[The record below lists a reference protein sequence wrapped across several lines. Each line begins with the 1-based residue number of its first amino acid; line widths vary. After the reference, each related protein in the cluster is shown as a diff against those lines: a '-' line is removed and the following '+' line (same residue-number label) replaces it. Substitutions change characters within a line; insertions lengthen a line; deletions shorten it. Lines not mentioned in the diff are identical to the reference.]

1 MKRLGYALCLFTLT
15 LIASSAH
22 SQVSLDLNTAPG
34 DQGEHERM
42 VKPGETFAVELL
54 ATGGA
59 EGAIGFSAKL
69 RYDGSQISFKG
80 FSPGGLMAGAMA
92 IPPKAEGGVVD
103 INAALFGKQSPDNAG
118 SLGKLT
124 FEAGPTVARVKIDV
138 ESASFGTSAGV
149 VPTGAGHGVKLVN
162 PDAQGVGSAPPMS
175 TTGPGGDPNMP
186 PQGHMPPPGGH
197 SMPPMPPTGGGFNMP
212 PGGHNMPPQGHMPPP
227 GGHNMPPMPPQG
239 HMPPPGGHQPGPG
252 GDPNMPPQGHMP
264 PPGGHYMPPGGGFN
278 MPPGGHQPGPGGDH
292 GDHDAPPSPQE
303 LKAMDAG
310 LRMRIAKLPAH
321 LKARASKVQDLHM
334 KFVTGMTNGDP
345 GNDKNG
351 KAFFQSAI
359 KFMQGLAKDP
369 AATSDPAVHEMIHF
383 LANDFGKGDLPTD
396 IPTATLI
403 EGEIGHL
410 KGWAADFRGPRGGD
424 PNRGPQGGPPQGSHG
439 YSSGD
444 GSHGYTSGDG
454 SHGYSPR
461 DGYPGQ

>member
-1 MKRLGYALCLFTLT
+1 
-15 LIASSAH
+15 
-22 SQVSLDLNTAPG
+22 
-34 DQGEHERM
+34 
-42 VKPGETFAVELL
+42 
-54 ATGGA
+54 
-59 EGAIGFSAKL
+59 
-69 RYDGSQISFKG
+69 
-80 FSPGGLMAGAMA
+80 
-92 IPPKAEGGVVD
+92 
-103 INAALFGKQSPDNAG
+103 
-118 SLGKLT
+118 
-124 FEAGPTVARVKIDV
+124 
-138 ESASFGTSAGV
+138 
-149 VPTGAGHGVKLVN
+149 
-162 PDAQGVGSAPPMS
+162 
-175 TTGPGGDPNMP
+175 
-186 PQGHMPPPGGH
+186 
-197 SMPPMPPTGGGFNMP
+197 
-212 PGGHNMPPQGHMPPP
+212 
-227 GGHNMPPMPPQG
+227 
-239 HMPPPGGHQPGPG
+239 
-252 GDPNMPPQGHMP
+252 
-264 PPGGHYMPPGGGFN
+264 
-278 MPPGGHQPGPGGDH
+278 
-292 GDHDAPPSPQE
+292 
-303 LKAMDAG
+303 MDAG

-439 YSSGD
+439 YTSGD

-454 SHGYSPR
+454 SHGYSPG
-461 DGYPGQ
+461 DGYPGQGHQDHGEDGPSPEDVIAELPEKLQKVFEKTLEVERSSERAHVAAELKVKQSIRRTLESTKKFLATASPDDQEAIARVLKFFGDDDDHNGGGPGTTGMPQDANEMVRRMIEDFERDIEEMKQALQHM